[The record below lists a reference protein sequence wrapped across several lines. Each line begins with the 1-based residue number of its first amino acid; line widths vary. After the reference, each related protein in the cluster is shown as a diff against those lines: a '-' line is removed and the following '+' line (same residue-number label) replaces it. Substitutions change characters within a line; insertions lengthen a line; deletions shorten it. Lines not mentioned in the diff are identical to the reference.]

1 MSKDKILYNLG
12 NLIII
17 NKWRVIRVKV
27 VVTIVGQDRVG
38 IIATVSRIL
47 ADNNI
52 NILKIN
58 QTILEGF
65 FNMVMIVDMT
75 ESKIKIQELQQ
86 MLSETGQQMGLD
98 IKAQHEG
105 IFRSM
110 HRI

>member
-1 MSKDKILYNLG
+1 M
-12 NLIII
+12 
-17 NKWRVIRVKV
+17 RV

-58 QTILEGF
+58 QTILDGF
-65 FNMVMIVDMT
+65 FNMVMIADMT
-75 ESKIKIQELQQ
+75 ESKIQLAMLQQ
-86 MLSETGQQMGLD
+86 TLKETGERMGLD
-98 IKAQHEG
+98 MKAQHEG